1 MVEGSCYC
9 GARIGGNNHN
19 LLANNAELQQRAF
32 EEKGYNLPP
41 SSVRSTVDTE
51 RNLQPLLLNLLRWML
66 NAALITSPA
75 INLGTVKSRLLKIND
90 GTDVHDFLKGHLMK
104 DFEGKQTVIRNTSVK
119 HVTKIHC
126 NITAYC
132 GHVMLTR
139 LCTRGYVHAVISKTH
154 SYVIGLESCGCSY
167 CFIGHALLLYYTL
180 SYRN

>member
-104 DFEGKQTVIRNTSVK
+104 DFEGKQIQ
-119 HVTKIHC
+119 
-126 NITAYC
+126 
-132 GHVMLTR
+132 L
-139 LCTRGYVHAVISKTH
+139 
-154 SYVIGLESCGCSY
+154 
-167 CFIGHALLLYYTL
+167 
-180 SYRN
+180 